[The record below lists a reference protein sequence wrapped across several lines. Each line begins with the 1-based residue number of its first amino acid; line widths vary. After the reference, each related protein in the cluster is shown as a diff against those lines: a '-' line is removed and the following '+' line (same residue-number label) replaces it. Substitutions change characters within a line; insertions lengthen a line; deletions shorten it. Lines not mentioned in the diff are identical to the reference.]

1 MLPARLL
8 LSALLLL
15 SSCCSLS
22 CLPVCVSRCCR
33 LVENFPSR
41 LRKLRE
47 NYIHIQDFYEANDDL
62 DTSLLDS
69 SVEVS
74 FTTPFACQ
82 AMDSLL
88 GFYLQTVLPT
98 ALAEVT
104 RETRNLMP
112 HVESIQQIFNILK
125 GDVNACRHH
134 FACRNQFD
142 IRTLNSTYTQMES
155 QGLYKAMGE
164 LNLLFN
170 FFETFLASKRNRGNL
185 A

>member
-47 NYIHIQDFYEANDDL
+47 NYIHIQDFYVSSTRTTSPASVRSGSGGGDAAVAQSTNLVSVLQEANDDL

-74 FTTPFACQ
+74 FTVSFF
-82 AMDSLL
+82 SLSFRRSVFL
-88 GFYLQTVLPT
+88 SGRRVEVALPSK
-98 ALAEVT
+98 
-104 RETRNLMP
+104 P
-112 HVESIQQIFNILK
+112 IL
-125 GDVNACRHH
+125 D
-134 FACRNQFD
+134 
-142 IRTLNSTYTQMES
+142 
-155 QGLYKAMGE
+155 
-164 LNLLFN
+164 
-170 FFETFLASKRNRGNL
+170 
-185 A
+185 